1 MIFSSMMQGLLTLFL
16 LRVSSRHP
24 ANAFSLGSL
33 SQRTRTDL
41 FVSSSSSTF
50 TTNAVT
56 IDPNTYNVDLETA
69 VDLITCSV
77 QQDKSLMRD
86 AGIPFID
93 VKSKDYFVDDV
104 DLVVSRVGGMGLE
117 LLELAGGRDDGFGI
131 TVITKVSGNALKAG
145 VIPGDSIAAVTVR
158 SSSSST
164 MDQTTTTNTVVQEN
178 TRVAGCECLDFDRTM
193 DCLVNF
199 PDDDDAQVILSVKRI
214 RRWPKIKVTVEYPPI
229 QVAEGVDNKIELE
242 LFAGENLR
250 RALLNRGIVLEDPQS
265 PKCDFCGTKCTVSV
279 TKGMKLLSPRGMTE
293 AKIMA
298 KNPTCRVSNTQN
310 I

>member
-1 MIFSSMMQGLLTLFL
+1 MMAMMQGLLALFML
-16 LRVSSRHP
+16 GIASRQP
-24 ANAFSLGSL
+24 GANSFVLGSS

-41 FVSSSSSTF
+41 FVSSSSSSLTS
-50 TTNAVT
+50 AVA

-77 QQDKSLMRD
+77 QPVESLMRA

-93 VKSKDYFVDDV
+93 VKSKDYFVDDI

-117 LLELAGGRDDGFGI
+117 LMELAGGRDDGFGI
-131 TVITKVSGNALKAG
+131 TVITKVSGNALQAG
-145 VIPGDSIAAVTVR
+145 FFPGDSIAAVTVTSSL
-158 SSSSST
+158 SSSAT
-164 MDQTTTTNTVVQEN
+164 LDQTMTVVQES

-199 PDDDDAQVILSVKRI
+199 PDESDTQVILSVKRI
-214 RRWPKIKVTVEYPPI
+214 RRWPKIKVIVEYPPT
-229 QVAEGVDNKIELE
+229 QVAEGADNKVELE

-250 RALLNRGIVLEDPQS
+250 RALLNRGIVLEDPLS
-265 PKCDFCGTKCTVSV
+265 RKCDFCGTKCTVNV

-298 KNPTCRVSNTQN
+298 NNPTCRVSEIRNR
-310 I
+310 